1 MVYELCQTLHINGK
15 FFDSFE
21 RHTEDDTVT
30 SSEENTGKVL
40 WVVDSQVSLLE
51 KINLR
56 SIASF
61 STICKSME

>member
-1 MVYELCQTLHINGK
+1 MVYELCQTSHINGK
-15 FFDSFE
+15 FFDSYE
-21 RHTEDDTVT
+21 RDTEDDTGT

-40 WVVDSQVSLLE
+40 WIVDSQVSLLG